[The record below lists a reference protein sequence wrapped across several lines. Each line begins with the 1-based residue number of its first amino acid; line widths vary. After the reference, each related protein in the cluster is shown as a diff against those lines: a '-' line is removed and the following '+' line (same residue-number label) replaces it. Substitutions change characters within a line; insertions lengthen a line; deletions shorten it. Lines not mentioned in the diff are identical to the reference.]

1 MADYRLTQSGDEVQN
16 ILNTSTP
23 QSELAAETE
32 RALGAEQ
39 TLQGN
44 INAEAQARQE
54 SDTTLQGNINQVG
67 NDLTAETNRAKA
79 AEKANADDIDVI
91 EGKIPV
97 AASDQNQL
105 ADKAFVNS
113 SIQTATAEFKGTFNE
128 VTDLHLTISATRLQ
142 IAAVLPDV
150 IQSADNNDY
159 AFVQIPVA
167 DATPTVIA
175 SIERY
180 KYNGSTWLFEYALN
194 NSGFTQAQWDAI
206 NSTITS
212 ALVDKLSALPTN
224 AELTTLLNGKQ
235 DVISDLSTIRSGAAA
250 GATAVQP
257 AELQIVSNRVTS
269 IEGKIPAAATDQNQ
283 LADKQFVNSS
293 IQTNTAE
300 FKGSFNE
307 VTDLQLTTS
316 ATRADIAAAL
326 AANISGANNNDY
338 AFVQIPTSDTTP
350 TVIASVERYKYNGSA
365 WFFEYAINNSG
376 FTQAQWDALNSGIT
390 SGLVAKLSALPT
402 NSELTTLLAG
412 KQDVIADLS
421 TIRTGAAA
429 GATAVQPSDLQTEVS
444 TLNGTIDA
452 EETRAKAAEKANAD
466 DIDAIEDK
474 IPSAAS
480 DQNQL
485 ADKNFVNSSVATNT
499 ATYRGSYNLVSD
511 LSLTISATHAQ
522 VGTALAGA
530 INTADNNDYAF
541 VQVPTADAT
550 PTVIASVDRYKFDGT
565 DWTYEY
571 TLNNSGFT
579 AAQWAS
585 INSAITS
592 GLVSKLSDLP
602 TNPELN
608 TLLAGKQAVI
618 SDLQT
623 IRDGAAAG
631 ALAAPQSTTYTKT
644 EVNNLVNSSVATA
657 TATYRGSFNLVSDLS
672 LTIDAT
678 EQQIATALATAI
690 VTADNNDYAFVQIP
704 AATATPTVIAS
715 VDRYKFDGTDWTYE
729 YTLNNSGFTAAQWA
743 SINSA
748 ITSGLVSKLSDLPT
762 NPELNTLLAGK
773 QAVISDLQTIRD
785 GAAAGALA
793 APQSTTYT
801 KTEVNNLVNSSVA
814 TATATYRG
822 SFNLVSDLSLT
833 IDATEQQ
840 IATAL
845 ATAIVT
851 ADNNDYAFVQIPA
864 ATATPTVIASVDRYK
879 FNGTEWSFEYRLNNS
894 GFTQAQWDAINSG
907 ITSGLVAKLSALPT
921 NADLQTA
928 LLGKQAVIS
937 DLADIRA
944 GAGLGATA
952 YQKPVGGIPD
962 TDLTAALQ
970 AQIASFITASVNNLV
985 NYYLKSETYS
995 AAQIDALIAAVKQF
1009 RYEAVTTLPTASAST
1024 MGTIY
1029 LVPGSS
1035 SQQQNVKDEYI
1046 TLSIDEGG
1054 TTTYYWEM
1062 IGQTT
1067 IDLSNYYTKSQ
1078 TDSAITAAINT
1089 ALASYSTT
1097 SAVSTM
1103 ISTAVN
1109 SALEA
1114 YATKDYVSGQVQEYA
1129 GTFRGT
1135 FDTLADLEA
1144 TTGNHHND
1152 YAWVKVTDSDGD
1164 NDYDRYKYNGS
1175 AWVFEY
1181 RLNNTH
1187 FTAAELDSIR
1197 SGMTTAKREKLD
1209 ALPTNNDLT
1218 TKINSLTR
1226 RTRLTDFDLSVLKQ
1240 AVADQNLEK
1249 YGLKVGDY
1257 KTING
1262 RDYVIAGL
1270 NPMKGVSTP
1279 YRVTANHVGLIVI
1292 PHTTQA
1298 WNASGNTSTGANSRG
1313 AGYKNSDLHY
1323 YLKNTL
1329 LPLVNTDLGADNLIG
1344 HSKLLTKAVNTTG
1357 YNRYGSNTGCSSNW
1371 DWEADCKICA
1381 LSEVQVYGSIVWSSS
1396 GFDTGEACRQLD
1408 VFRVYNH
1415 TEIFGDEYPWLRDVV
1430 SASFAAYA
1438 DRIGLAHYSTA
1449 SDASYVAAL
1458 ILFN

>member
-715 VDRYKFDGTDWTYE
+715 VDRYKF
-729 YTLNNSGFTAAQWA
+729 
-743 SINSA
+743 
-748 ITSGLVSKLSDLPT
+748 
-762 NPELNTLLAGK
+762 
-773 QAVISDLQTIRD
+773 
-785 GAAAGALA
+785 
-793 APQSTTYT
+793 
-801 KTEVNNLVNSSVA
+801 
-814 TATATYRG
+814 
-822 SFNLVSDLSLT
+822 
-833 IDATEQQ
+833 
-840 IATAL
+840 
-845 ATAIVT
+845 
-851 ADNNDYAFVQIPA
+851 
-864 ATATPTVIASVDRYK
+864 
-879 FNGTEWSFEYRLNNS
+879 NGTEWSFEYRLNNS

-1344 HSKLLTKAVNTTG
+1344 HSKLLTNAVNTTG